1 MSNPKPNF
9 NTEDFFEHFLYYSQ
23 LLVFS
28 TILRTSSHEDKFIH
42 TEKSRRVL
50 TNLLNFSEIHIKEIL
65 RDLVKTKVFK
75 KGKRGIYFYNKE
87 LLR

>member
-1 MSNPKPNF
+1 MNNPKPNF

-28 TILRTSSHEDKFIH
+28 TVLRTSSYEDRFIH
-42 TEKSRRVL
+42 TEKSRLVL
-50 TNLLNFSEIHIKEIL
+50 TKLLNFSEIHIKEIL
-65 RDLVKTKVFK
+65 RDLVKTKAFK
-75 KGKRGIYFYNKE
+75 KGKRGVYFYNKE